1 MQESFKI
8 TQTSRKILASILEQY
23 TVEQLHKIPDGFS
36 NNLIWNIGH
45 VIVTEQLLVYK
56 LSGLPMMVTDEMI
69 EKYRKGTKPSEE
81 ITENEVKLLQELL
94 FATINQTQ
102 KDFENDVFKNYQE
115 YPTSTGFVLQNVKDA
130 IAFNNLHEGI
140 HLGIILGLRKFI

>member
-8 TQTSRKILASILEQY
+8 TQTSRKILASFLEQY

-56 LSGLPMMVTDEMI
+56 LSGLPMMVTDEMV